1 MIIRCSLL
9 LLSLLFSLVGSA
21 QYFAKEKLLIDKV
34 KTATDDSARLMAMST
49 LAEFYYLYR
58 ATSKGDSLLN
68 EQLSLAEV
76 STNKNLLLLA
86 LFDKGIVNV
95 PNWTSSKNFDHALQY
110 LNKGVDY
117 AGEIGRDDYQAIAYM
132 RKATIYRKRGEYDN
146 AMNEIILALAA
157 LSKNEKDSLRAAIA
171 IETGEIAFAKGKAVE
186 AYKHYNQAYDIAY
199 SIKNIRL
206 QSEVY
211 HRYAELY
218 YSLSDTKLG
227 KDNLLKSLDLNRKY
241 NNDAG
246 ILQDYFDLARNTDA
260 KEYVDKVIELS
271 RKSGD
276 EKNNIRS
283 KRLMFSYLMVKG
295 KNCKATLDYYYK
307 NEGLQQSYVNSG
319 LPAYYW
325 NLGNVYKYCG
335 RFDSAIYYFKKG
347 EAELSSTYD
356 PLVVQ
361 SAFKSMAEC
370 YEQSGDITSATAYY
384 LKAFELNRKSNNLA
398 AISLLSLKLSD
409 LYNQKGNFKS
419 AYEFQ
424 KQHLSAKDSLQVVN
438 EKSLV
443 VLLEVDRENKR
454 HLKDLEDARI
464 KESRI
469 RNLQYMGITAAIAT
483 FFIFMMLMGMFPISK
498 VTIKMLSFFAFIC
511 LFEFIVLL
519 IDSYLHKITHGEPLK
534 IWLIKIF
541 LIALLVPLQ
550 HFLEHGMVH
559 FLASQRLLRMRQHLS
574 LKRLFVAIKKPAP
587 KDEVG
592 IEEDTAV
599 L

>member
-1 MIIRCSLL
+1 
-9 LLSLLFSLVGSA
+9 
-21 QYFAKEKLLIDKV
+21 
-34 KTATDDSARLMAMST
+34 
-49 LAEFYYLYR
+49 
-58 ATSKGDSLLN
+58 
-68 EQLSLAEV
+68 
-76 STNKNLLLLA
+76 
-86 LFDKGIVNV
+86 
-95 PNWTSSKNFDHALQY
+95 
-110 LNKGVDY
+110 
-117 AGEIGRDDYQAIAYM
+117 
-132 RKATIYRKRGEYDN
+132 
-146 AMNEIILALAA
+146 
-157 LSKNEKDSLRAAIA
+157 
-171 IETGEIAFAKGKAVE
+171 
-186 AYKHYNQAYDIAY
+186 
-199 SIKNIRL
+199 
-206 QSEVY
+206 
-211 HRYAELY
+211 
-218 YSLSDTKLG
+218 
-227 KDNLLKSLDLNRKY
+227 
-241 NNDAG
+241 
-246 ILQDYFDLARNTDA
+246 
-260 KEYVDKVIELS
+260 
-271 RKSGD
+271 
-276 EKNNIRS
+276 
-283 KRLMFSYLMVKG
+283 
-295 KNCKATLDYYYK
+295 
-307 NEGLQQSYVNSG
+307 
-319 LPAYYW
+319 
-325 NLGNVYKYCG
+325 
-335 RFDSAIYYFKKG
+335 
-347 EAELSSTYD
+347 
-356 PLVVQ
+356 
-361 SAFKSMAEC
+361 MAEC